1 MKMEN
6 SDDLAIE
13 TLLAVSAQLAPDL
26 EIDLLKRCYAIQKT
40 HQFSLDRSQSAQ
52 AMDRLIEERV
62 NALISADDRGE
73 GAK

>member
-6 SDDLAIE
+6 SDDLAIK
-13 TLLAVSAQLAPDL
+13 TLLAVSAELVPDL
-26 EIDLLKRCYAIQKT
+26 EIDLLKRCYAIQKA
-40 HQFSLDRSQSAQ
+40 HQFALDRSQSAN

-62 NALISADDRGE
+62 NTLISTDDRRE

>member
-13 TLLAVSAQLAPDL
+13 TLLAVGAQLAPDL
-26 EIDLLKRCYAIQKT
+26 EIDLLKRCYAIQKA
-40 HQFSLDRSQSAQ
+40 HQFALDRSQSAH

-62 NALISADDRGE
+62 NTLISTDDRRE